1 MAKILISDPTLRDG
15 NHAVQHRL
23 EPEQIRR
30 YAAAANAARVPVVE
44 VGHGNGLG
52 ASSLQVGESLLSD
65 REMLRIA
72 REQLTDVKLGAFGIP
87 GFATMRRDLDV
98 AIQEGADVFRV
109 GAHCTEADL
118 TERHITYLAEM
129 GKEVYGVLMMCHMA
143 SVERLCEEAQKMES
157 YGAQGVVIMDSAG
170 AFLTDGVRERV
181 RALVDSTSV
190 AIGFHGHN
198 NLCLAVANSVAAVQE
213 GATIIDGTARGF
225 GAGAGNTELE
235 VLVAV
240 FHELGHE
247 TGIDLY
253 KALDAAELAEREL
266 VQQLPSTDSVT
277 IVSGLAGVFS
287 GYSKPV
293 RRIAGE
299 FGVDPRDV
307 FFALGKREVIAG
319 QEDVI
324 LEVATALRDAVEV
337 QMEVRVEMA
346 DGSGVGVRIEGE
358 VA

>member
-1 MAKILISDPTLRDG
+1 MAQILISDPTLRDG

-23 EPEQIRR
+23 NEEQIRR
-30 YAAAANAARVPVVE
+30 YAAAANAARVAIVE

-52 ASSLQVGESLLSD
+52 ASSLQVGEALLSD
-65 REMLRIA
+65 ADMLRIA
-72 REQLTDVKLGAFGIP
+72 REELSDVKLGAFGIP

-98 AIQEGADVFRV
+98 AIDAGADVFRV

-118 TERHITYLAEM
+118 TERHITYLREQD
-129 GKEVYGVLMMCHMA
+129 KEVHGVLMMCHMA
-143 SVERLCEEAQKMES
+143 TPEQLCEQALKMQS
-157 YGAQGVVIMDSAG
+157 YGAQGVIVMDSAG
-170 AFLTDGVRERV
+170 AFLTRDLQDRIAR
-181 RALVDSTSV
+181 LVDATSV

-198 NLCLAVANSVAAVQE
+198 NLCLAVANSVAAVDA
-213 GATIIDGTARGF
+213 GATIVDGTARGF

-240 FHELGHE
+240 LAELGHD

-253 KALDAAELAEREL
+253 KVLDAADLAEREL
-266 VQQLPSTDSVT
+266 VQQLPSTDSVG

-293 RRIAGE
+293 RRIARD

-307 FFALGKREVIAG
+307 FFALGRREVIAG

-324 LEVATALRDAVEV
+324 LEVAMALRDAVEE
-337 QMEVRVEMA
+337 QRLEQQDEQIRTP
-346 DGSGVGVRIEGE
+346 EGDRS
-358 VA
+358 

>member
-1 MAKILISDPTLRDG
+1 MARILISDPTLRDG

-23 EPEQIRR
+23 ESEQIRR
-30 YAAAANAARVPVVE
+30 YAAAANAARVPIVE

-65 REMLRIA
+65 REMLRVA

-98 AIQEGADVFRV
+98 ALEEGADVFRV

-118 TERHITYLAEM
+118 TERHIGYLRDV
-129 GKEVYGVLMMCHMA
+129 GKPVSGVLMMCHMA
-143 SVERLCEEAQKMES
+143 SVQRLVEEAQKMES
-157 YGAQGVVIMDSAG
+157 YGAEGAIVMDSAG
-170 AFLTDGVRERV
+170 ALLTDDVRRRV
-181 RALVDSTSV
+181 VALVEGTGM
-190 AIGFHGHN
+190 AIGYHGHDN
-198 NLCLAVANSVAAVQE
+198 VSLGVANSIAAVEE
-213 GATIIDGTARGF
+213 GATILDGTARGF
-225 GAGAGNTELE
+225 GAGAGNTQLE

-240 FHELGHE
+240 LQRLGHE

-253 KALDAAELAEREL
+253 KLLDAADLAEREL
-266 VQQLPSTDSVT
+266 VQTLPATDSVT

-293 RRIAGE
+293 RRIAKE

-307 FFALGKREVIAG
+307 FYKLGEREVIAG

-324 LEVATALRDAVEV
+324 LEVAAALRDEAPVPVAVSVLE
-337 QMEVRVEMA
+337 
-346 DGSGVGVRIEGE
+346 E

>member
-1 MAKILISDPTLRDG
+1 MAQILISDPTLRDG

-23 EPEQIRR
+23 NAEQIRR
-30 YAAAANAARVPVVE
+30 YAAAANAARVAIVE

-52 ASSLQVGESLLSD
+52 ASSLQVGEALLSD
-65 REMLRIA
+65 EEMLRIA
-72 REQLTDVKLGAFGIP
+72 REELSDVKLGAFGIP

-98 AIQEGADVFRV
+98 AIDAGVDVFRV

-118 TERHITYLAEM
+118 TERHITYLRERD
-129 GKEVYGVLMMCHMA
+129 KEVYGVLMMCHMA
-143 SVERLCEEAQKMES
+143 TPEQLCEEARKMES
-157 YGAQGVVIMDSAG
+157 YGAQGVVVMDSAG
-170 AFLTDGVRERV
+170 AFLTQDLQDRIARM
-181 RALVDSTSV
+181 VDATSI

-198 NLCLAVANSVAAVQE
+198 NLCLAVANSVAAVDA
-213 GATIIDGTARGF
+213 GATIVDGTARGF
-225 GAGAGNTELE
+225 GAGAGNTALE

-240 FHELGHE
+240 LAELGHD

-253 KALDAAELAEREL
+253 KVLDAADLADAEL
-266 VQQLPSTDSVT
+266 VQQLPHTDSVG

-293 RRIAGE
+293 RRIARD

-307 FFALGKREVIAG
+307 FFALGRRDVIAG

-324 LEVATALRDAVEV
+324 LEVAMALRDAVED
-337 QMEVRVEMA
+337 QGLEQQTDEISEA
-346 DGSGVGVRIEGE
+346 EGAE
-358 VA
+358 S

>member
-1 MAKILISDPTLRDG
+1 MAQILISDPTLRDG

-23 EPEQIRR
+23 EAEQIRK
-30 YAAAANAARVPVVE
+30 YAAAANAAGVPIVE

-52 ASSLQVGESLLSD
+52 ASSLQVGEALLSD

-98 AIQEGADVFRV
+98 ALEEGADIFRV
-109 GAHCTEADL
+109 GTHCTEADL
-118 TERHITYLAEM
+118 TERHITYLREV
-129 GKEVYGVLMMCHMA
+129 GKPVHGVLMMCHMTT
-143 SVERLCEEAQKMES
+143 VGGLVEEARKMES
-157 YGAQGVVIMDSAG
+157 YGASGAIVMDSAG
-170 AFLTDGVRERV
+170 ALLTDDVRRRV
-181 RALVDSTSV
+181 SALVEGTGM
-190 AIGFHGHN
+190 AIGYHGHDN
-198 NLCLAVANSVAAVQE
+198 VSLGVANSIAAVEE
-213 GATIIDGTARGF
+213 GATILDGTARGF
-225 GAGAGNTELE
+225 GAGAGNTQLE

-240 FHELGHE
+240 LQKLGHD

-253 KALDAAELAEREL
+253 KLLDAADLAEREL
-266 VQQLPSTDSVT
+266 VQTIPSTDSVT

-287 GYSKPV
+287 GYSRPV
-293 RRIAGE
+293 RRISKQ

-324 LEVATALRDAVEV
+324 LEIAAALRDATIAPTEQVH
-337 QMEVRVEMA
+337 Q
-346 DGSGVGVRIEGE
+346 GV
-358 VA
+358 A

>member
-1 MAKILISDPTLRDG
+1 MAQILISDPTLRDG

-23 EPEQIRR
+23 NEAQIRR
-30 YAAAANAARVPVVE
+30 YAAAANAARVAIVE

-52 ASSLQVGESLLSD
+52 ASSLQVGEALLSD
-65 REMLRIA
+65 AEMLRIA
-72 REQLTDVKLGAFGIP
+72 REELSDVKLGAFGIP

-98 AIQEGADVFRV
+98 AIDAGADVFRV

-118 TERHITYLAEM
+118 TERHISYLRERE
-129 GKEVYGVLMMCHMA
+129 KEVYGVLMMCHMA
-143 SVERLCEEAQKMES
+143 TPERLCEEARKMES
-157 YGAQGVVIMDSAG
+157 YGAQGVIVMDSAG
-170 AFLTDGVRERV
+170 AFLTHDLQDRIAR
-181 RALVDSTSV
+181 LVDATQI

-198 NLCLAVANSVAAVQE
+198 NLCLAVANSVAAVDA
-213 GATIIDGTARGF
+213 GATIVDGTARGF

-240 FHELGHE
+240 LAELGHD

-253 KALDAAELAEREL
+253 KVLDAADLAEREL
-266 VQQLPSTDSVT
+266 VEQLPSTDSVG

-293 RRIAGE
+293 RRIARD

-307 FFALGKREVIAG
+307 FFALGRREVIAG

-324 LEVATALRDAVEV
+324 LEVAMALRDAVEE
-337 QMEVRVEMA
+337 QRLEQQDEEIRTP
-346 DGSGVGVRIEGE
+346 EGDRS
-358 VA
+358 

>member
-1 MAKILISDPTLRDG
+1 MAEILISDPTLRDG
-15 NHAVQHRL
+15 NHAVSHRL
-23 EPEQIRR
+23 ESEQIRR
-30 YAAAANAARVPVVE
+30 YAAAANAARVPIVE

-98 AIQEGADVFRV
+98 ALEEGADIFRV

-118 TERHITYLAEM
+118 TERHITYLREQ
-129 GKEVYGVLMMCHMA
+129 GKPVFGVLMMCHMC
-143 SVERLCEEAQKMES
+143 SPERLLEEARRMEA
-157 YGAQGVVIMDSAG
+157 YGAQGAIVMDSAG
-170 AFLTDGVRERV
+170 ALLIDDTRRRV
-181 RALVDSTSV
+181 AALVQGTGM
-190 AIGFHGHN
+190 AIGFHGHEN
-198 NLCLAVANSVAAVQE
+198 VSLGIANSIAAVEE
-213 GATIIDGTARGF
+213 GATILDGTARGF
-225 GAGAGNTELE
+225 GAGAGNTQLE

-240 FHELGHE
+240 LMRLGHE

-253 KALDAAELAEREL
+253 AMLEAAELAEREL
-266 VQQLPSTDSVT
+266 VQQLPATDSVT

-287 GYSKPV
+287 GYSKHV
-293 RRIAGE
+293 RRIAQE

-307 FFALGKREVIAG
+307 FFALGRREVIAG

-324 LEVATALRDAVEV
+324 LEVAGELREGFQVHVEV
-337 QMEVRVEMA
+337 EM
-346 DGSGVGVRIEGE
+346 RIREE